1 HIIGDQVNKLVAER
15 LQAKVRARELLVPYG
30 GDEFLVLIE
39 NIQMQ
44 QARIVAEKIRAEVA
58 ERHIVTAAGDEIQ
71 VSVSIGVAIGA
82 GSWIALLSNADDA
95 LFAAKDKGRNA
106 VAEV

>member
-1 HIIGDQVNKLVAER
+1 MFHYFSNLWHILVR
-15 LQAKVRARELLVPYG
+15 YG

-44 QARIVAEKIRAEVA
+44 QALIVADKIRAEVA
-58 ERHIVTAAGDEIQ
+58 ERHIVTATGDEIK

-95 LFAAKDKGRNA
+95 LFAAKAKGRNA